1 MLAIKDYLSTLII
14 NFKKLKKKEILKLT
28 GIPRKKNKSLYFVCE
43 KLVEVNIKAKNK
55 MYKRKHCF
63 NCYGFI
69 FHNVL
74 DNFCLVYNVCMCV
87 STFAC
92 ACVCGGQ
99 R

>member
-1 MLAIKDYLSTLII
+1 MLAIKDYLSTPII

-28 GIPRKKNKSLYFVCE
+28 GMPRKNKSLYFVHE

-55 MYKRKHCF
+55 IYKSKHCS

-74 DNFCLVYNVCMCV
+74 YNFCLMCTM
-87 STFAC
+87 S
-92 ACVCGGQ
+92 ACV
-99 R
+99 